1 VLHPFQVG
9 VGAML
14 MRALPLPLPLPLP
27 LRFLLPFLQRTYQY
41 PNSFFH
47 KTYVN

>member
-1 VLHPFQVG
+1 
-9 VGAML
+9 VGAGAVL
-14 MRALPLPLPLPLP
+14 VRALPLPLPLP
-27 LRFLLPFLQRTYQY
+27 LRFLMPFLQRTYQY